1 MQIVK
6 MAFAALLVGMAR
18 LLGIKWNP
26 WIAGD
31 KKDKDD

>member
-1 MQIVK
+1 MQIVR

-18 LLGIKWNP
+18 LFGIKWNP